1 MSFLSEFKAF
11 AVRGSVVDLA
21 VGVVV
26 GAGFNKIVS
35 SFVADIF
42 MPPLGLA
49 IGGIDLNR
57 FVLTLKVSPDP
68 AKAVVIRYGAFLQ
81 TIFDFFIIA
90 FAIFLVVRII
100 HRIRADHEANT
111 PPPGP
116 TPEAKLLTEI
126 RDLLQQQVTGT
137 APAAATTQ
145 PANAE
150 HATPAAP

>member
-1 MSFLSEFKAF
+1 MRFLSEFKAF
-11 AVRGSVVDLA
+11 AMRGSVIDLA

-57 FVLTLKVSPDP
+57 FVWTLKLSPDP

-81 TIFDFFIIA
+81 TIFDFIIIA
-90 FAIFLVVRII
+90 FAIFLVVRVI
-100 HRIRADHEANT
+100 HRLREYHDAHAPK
-111 PPPGP
+111 PPPSSE
-116 TPEAKLLTEI
+116 TELLTEI
-126 RDLLQQQVTGT
+126 RDLLKQQI
-137 APAAATTQ
+137 APR
-145 PANAE
+145 
-150 HATPAAP
+150 TPPT

>member
-49 IGGIDLNR
+49 IGGVDLKR
-57 FVLTLKVSPDP
+57 FVLNLKVSPDP
-68 AKAVVIRYGAFLQ
+68 AKTVAIRYGAFLQ
-81 TIFDFFIIA
+81 TVFDFVLIA
-90 FAIFLVVRII
+90 LAIFIVVRVI
-100 HRIRADHEANT
+100 HRLRLHHEANQ
-111 PPPGP
+111 PPPAPGP
-116 TPEAKLLTEI
+116 QEQLLTEI
-126 RDLLQQQVTGT
+126 RDLLRQQVAGGQ
-137 APAAATTQ
+137 AP
-145 PANAE
+145 
-150 HATPAAP
+150 PAAPPSATVQP